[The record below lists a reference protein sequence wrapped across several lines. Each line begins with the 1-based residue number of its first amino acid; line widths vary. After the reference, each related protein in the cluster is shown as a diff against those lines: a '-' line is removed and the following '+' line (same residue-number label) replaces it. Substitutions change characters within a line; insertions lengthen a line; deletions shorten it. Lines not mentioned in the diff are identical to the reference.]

1 MVRFSSTVARFHEVW
16 LAVDRLATAGDGY
29 AHASLLRSSAR
40 VVLPHNEGALP
51 DGALE
56 LLRGA
61 SRDTR
66 IVERLPAAL
75 WPVLAP
81 SRATDRL
88 SAGVR
93 AAFDPHRLLNPG
105 ILGETHA

>member
-1 MVRFSSTVARFHEVW
+1 VW
-16 LAVDRLATAGDGY
+16 VAVDRLATAGDGY
-29 AHASLLRSSAR
+29 AHASVLRSSAR
-40 VVLPHNEGALP
+40 VVLPHNASALP

-61 SRDTR
+61 GRDTR
-66 IVERLPAAL
+66 IFERLPAAL

-93 AAFDPHRLLNPG
+93 TAFDPHRLLNPG